1 MADKINWSPK
11 FGTFEFDKD
20 KMEGWQMVM
29 KCGGDPNALGAA
41 GSSSLA
47 IQLFSLV
54 SSIAY
59 ISIL

>member
-20 KMEGWQMVM
+20 KMEGWQMMM
-29 KCGGDPNALGAA
+29 KCGGDVDGLAA
-41 GSSSLA
+41 GSGSLY
-47 IQLFSLV
+47 IQLISLV

-59 ISIL
+59 IFIL